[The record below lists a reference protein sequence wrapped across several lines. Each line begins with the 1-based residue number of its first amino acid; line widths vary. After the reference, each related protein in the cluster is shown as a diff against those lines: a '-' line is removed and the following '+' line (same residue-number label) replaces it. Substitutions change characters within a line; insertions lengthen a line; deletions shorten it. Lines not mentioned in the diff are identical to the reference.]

1 MTPSLSRI
9 ILLAT
14 VVLLAGLPACSWN
27 RTVANPEYRNI
38 NPSFIKVGQTTQREV
53 IRKLGPP
60 GLPKDEKKLV
70 EFFSARHVKYVTYED
85 RCTVFSITFFV
96 FLPFT
101 WCDMQNVSELLV
113 EFDEQGV
120 ATGVYRTTRHTIRTP
135 LDDED
140 DREPQ
145 IVEDLARR
153 HSG

>member
-1 MTPSLSRI
+1 MNASLSRI

-14 VVLLAGLPACSWN
+14 VISIPMLPACSWN

-60 GLPKDEKKLV
+60 GLSDEMNNLGDY
-70 EFFSARHVKYVTYED
+70 FSARHVKYVTLES
-85 RCTVFSITFFV
+85 RCTKFEIPFFIFV
-96 FLPFT
+96 PFV
-101 WCDMQNVSELLV
+101 WCDKQNVSELLV

-145 IVEDLARR
+145 TFEDLTRR
-153 HSG
+153 RSG